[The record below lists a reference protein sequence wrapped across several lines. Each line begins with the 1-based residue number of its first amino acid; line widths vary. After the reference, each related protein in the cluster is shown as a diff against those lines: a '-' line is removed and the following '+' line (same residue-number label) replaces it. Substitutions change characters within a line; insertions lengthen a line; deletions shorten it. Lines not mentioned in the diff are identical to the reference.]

1 MAKKAAETKAS
12 SKTVKSTVSVADL
25 RAQSAAEL
33 TTTLANA
40 KSELADARRSHAA
53 GELVN
58 PRVLG
63 NYRKTIARVETL
75 LREKSREEVEEK
87 ED

>member
-1 MAKKAAETKAS
+1 MAKKAIETKATT
-12 SKTVKSTVSVADL
+12 KTVKATVSASDLRKQSVKELSETLKTVKADL
-25 RAQSAAEL
+25 AE
-33 TTTLANA
+33 
-40 KSELADARRSHAA
+40 ARRTHSA

-63 NYRKTIARVETL
+63 MFKKTIARVQTL
-75 LREKSREEVEEK
+75 MVEKSREEAKGK

>member
-1 MAKKAAETKAS
+1 MAKKAVETKAKVVKPTS
-12 SKTVKSTVSVADL
+12 TVKELREQSVKELGATLKNVKADL
-25 RAQSAAEL
+25 AEAQ
-33 TTTLANA
+33 
-40 KSELADARRSHAA
+40 RSHAA

-63 NYRKTIARVETL
+63 MMKKTIARVQTL
-75 LREKSREEVEEK
+75 AKEKALEAKGK

>member
-1 MAKKAAETKAS
+1 MAKKAETKVTT
-12 SKTVKSTVSVADL
+12 KTVKSTVTVKDLRSQTVEELAETLKTVKADL
-25 RAQSAAEL
+25 AE
-33 TTTLANA
+33 AN
-40 KSELADARRSHAA
+40 RSHAA

-63 NYRKTIARVETL
+63 MFKKTIARAQTLMVEKA
-75 LREKSREEVEEK
+75 REAERK

>member
-1 MAKKAAETKAS
+1 MAKKQIAESKQPVVKATVSIADLRKNSVKGLAETL
-12 SKTVKSTVSVADL
+12 KTVKTD
-25 RAQSAAEL
+25 
-33 TTTLANA
+33 
-40 KSELADARRSHAA
+40 LADARRSHAA

-63 NYRKTIARVETL
+63 IFKKTIARVQTVMVEKTRETNG
-75 LREKSREEVEEK
+75 K